1 MPPQDEL
8 YKGMTPR
15 DMLVL
20 IYESLER
27 MRQHNEANEDRI
39 AALEKDLLQFKTETT
54 TRMRVVIAGVSAVVT
69 ILSIVISLVS
79 K

>member
-20 IYESLER
+20 IYENLK
-27 MRQHNEANEDRI
+27 QLTAHNESNEEKI
-39 AALEKDLLQFKTETT
+39 AALEKDLLQFKTEMT
-54 TRMRVVIAGVSAVVT
+54 TRMRVIVAGVSVVVT
-69 ILSIVISLVS
+69 ILSIVISLFF

>member
-1 MPPQDEL
+1 MPPQDEP

-27 MRQHNEANEDRI
+27 MRQHNESNEERI
-39 AALEKDLLQFKTETT
+39 SALEKDLLQFKTESA
-54 TRMRVVIAGVSAVVT
+54 TRMRVIVAGASAVVT
-69 ILSIVISLVS
+69 ILSIIISLS
-79 K
+79 LK